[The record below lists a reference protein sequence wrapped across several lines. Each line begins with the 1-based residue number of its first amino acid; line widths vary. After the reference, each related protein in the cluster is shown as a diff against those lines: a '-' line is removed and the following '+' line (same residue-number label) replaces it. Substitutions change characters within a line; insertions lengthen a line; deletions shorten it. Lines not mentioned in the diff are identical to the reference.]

1 MSFKRYGQKLKDG
14 TYVNWRK
21 KRKLDRREKR
31 KNYISGKEK

>member
-21 KRKLDRREKR
+21 KRKLDRREKI
-31 KNYISGKEK
+31 KNHISGKEK